1 MSKVKIEI
9 KLEENKEE
17 KLNKK
22 SNGILL
28 NNKLKY
34 ICDNSVDIFDI
45 EKLSLTR
52 KTKEYEIILDF
63 KNNNIKYKYNSNELI
78 LEIKSKII
86 KKEQEIIIEYTILD
100 TNDKYKYRIIWR

>member
-9 KLEENKEE
+9 KLEENNQE
-17 KLNKK
+17 KINKNT
-22 SNGILL
+22 NGILL

-34 ICDNSVDIFDI
+34 TCDNSVDILDM
-45 EKLSLTR
+45 EELSLRR

-78 LEIKSKII
+78 LEIKTEKI
-86 KKEQEIIIEYTILD
+86 KKTEQEILIEYKIEET
-100 TNDKYKYRIIWR
+100 KYKYRIIWR